1 MADLGILSI
10 DVENTATSYSVPS
23 DAPGLLKKFNK
34 DMDEFTR
41 YLKKEYPGEDPLGKN
56 WDW

>member
-23 DAPGLLKKFNK
+23 DAPGLLKKFNNDIELSYSK
-34 DMDEFTR
+34 
-41 YLKKEYPGEDPLGKN
+41 LKKQNFQFVRRYH
-56 WDW
+56 